1 MLRLLPALIV
11 GLFVLRAAVAS
22 WPGLWIDEVFS
33 LEHARAPIA
42 RLWTE
47 GWRLESSPPLYYTAL
62 WAWIRLSGDSETAAR
77 LLSLALT
84 VVSTLL
90 VQRAAATL
98 AGRAAGQVAAAC
110 WLLPALAFEYSLEI
124 RPYALKAVW
133 IAAATAALARALVG
147 HRAGRIIG
155 AGGAIRA
162 IAPIALAGAAAFYT
176 HTTAF
181 AALVGLAAASA
192 FYGWR
197 MRAGAGFAK
206 AWLAGCAA
214 LGLLCLPQLAMALGV
229 LAGNRA
235 GLAWIPSSF
244 DPGAVSWVA
253 RQFVLGQISG
263 PMPVTVGLGMAVYAG
278 LAAAAWRVRD
288 RVEVLAVGVV
298 LPVVGGFAVWIAG
311 VGQAILMPRTLLW
324 AWVPLAVLVGCA
336 AVRLDWRRTAPRVL
350 ATAVLLLSGA
360 TLAAWLAQRDVQR
373 PWRTALLELETRI
386 RPGDRVLMLDPEIG
400 CLVERYAGPAVR
412 AAQRA
417 RLSLGEH
424 QTFWSGQRIDLG
436 CNALPVVTADGVGA
450 RPGAAD
456 WLLTG
461 DARQRADAAGLVAR
475 EGDRLRA
482 RAGIAV
488 GGVQAAVSLV
498 GVGSTRPE
506 SR

>member
-1 MLRLLPALIV
+1 
-11 GLFVLRAAVAS
+11 
-22 WPGLWIDEVFS
+22 
-33 LEHARAPIA
+33 
-42 RLWTE
+42 
-47 GWRLESSPPLYYTAL
+47 
-62 WAWIRLSGDSETAAR
+62 
-77 LLSLALT
+77 
-84 VVSTLL
+84 
-90 VQRAAATL
+90 
-98 AGRAAGQVAAAC
+98 
-110 WLLPALAFEYSLEI
+110 
-124 RPYALKAVW
+124 
-133 IAAATAALARALVG
+133 
-147 HRAGRIIG
+147 
-155 AGGAIRA
+155 
-162 IAPIALAGAAAFYT
+162 
-176 HTTAF
+176 
-181 AALVGLAAASA
+181 
-192 FYGWR
+192 
-197 MRAGAGFAK
+197 
-206 AWLAGCAA
+206 
-214 LGLLCLPQLAMALGV
+214 
-229 LAGNRA
+229 
-235 GLAWIPSSF
+235 
-244 DPGAVSWVA
+244 
-253 RQFVLGQISG
+253 
-263 PMPVTVGLGMAVYAG
+263 
-278 LAAAAWRVRD
+278 
-288 RVEVLAVGVV
+288 
-298 LPVVGGFAVWIAG
+298 
-311 VGQAILMPRTLLW
+311 
-324 AWVPLAVLVGCA
+324 
-336 AVRLDWRRTAPRVL
+336 VL